1 MAQPQGHGAPPL
13 DPMMVH
19 AQQLT
24 SAGRRAAAGRPG
36 RRRLRRAARGGGL
49 RRLPGAAR
57 GDAALAGRWQLY
69 PQQQQPAGAGAGY
82 GYGAP
87 QQRAVPPLAAQPP
100 AKRVKATGN
109 QELAPRAFP
118 QLSAISGAK
127 ARAACSAVK
136 AVLALVLVKTEAPV
150 AFKADTLCALAHSRL
165 CARAQHAGAHPAP
178 RLRPRRAAPVARGAG
193 CHARTHARRCVRVGA
208 ASVAGSHQALVRGT
222 QQRVHAHARRHGGV
236 ARARAAVARPPAA
249 PCWQGGAPRGAS
261 GGGTVLLYGCAAGL
275 QDG

>member
-1 MAQPQGHGAPPL
+1 MAQLQGHGAPPL

-19 AQQLT
+19 AQQIT

-87 QQRAVPPLAAQPP
+87 QQRAVPPLAAQPQ

-150 AFKADTLCALAHSRL
+150 AFKADTLCALIHGFALELSMPVLTQR
-165 CARAQHAGAHPAP
+165 RACG
-178 RLRPRRAAPVARGAG
+178 RAAPRRSPAVLAA
-193 CHARTHARRCVRVGA
+193 THA
-208 ASVAGSHQALVRGT
+208 LT
-222 QQRVHAHARRHGGV
+222 
-236 ARARAAVARPPAA
+236 RAAA
-249 PCWQGGAPRGAS
+249 
-261 GGGTVLLYGCAAGL
+261 CA
-275 QDG
+275 